1 MDALII
7 EDNKNMARV
16 LRTWLEA
23 MKFDVTVTDSM
34 TLAADIISSTPELE
48 VITLDLNLKDSL
60 ADETIPR
67 IAEIRD
73 KNPDALLLVLSGVLT
88 PKDTAIAMNL
98 GADACIEKQEV
109 VSEKTFTQK
118 LRDVV
123 LSLIRTPRE
132 YRKRIPLI
140 EALAARVAKRC
151 NDLGCSIGETTGE
164 AKT

>member
-16 LRTWLEA
+16 LQTWLEA
-23 MKFDVTVTDSM
+23 MGFAVSVTNSM
-34 TLAADIISSTPELE
+34 TLAAEIIASTPELE

-67 IAEIRD
+67 ITEIRD
-73 KNPDALLLVLSGVLT
+73 YNPNALLLVLSGVLT
-88 PKDTAIAMNL
+88 PKDAKIAMEL

-109 VSEKTFTQK
+109 ITERTFTQRV
-118 LRDVV
+118 RDVV
-123 LSLIRTPRE
+123 TSLVRTPVA
-132 YRKRIPLI
+132 YRKRIPLM

-151 NDLGCSIGETTGE
+151 NDLGCSIGETTAETKG
-164 AKT
+164 

>member
-1 MDALII
+1 
-7 EDNKNMARV
+7 
-16 LRTWLEA
+16 
-23 MKFDVTVTDSM
+23 M

-67 IAEIRD
+67 IADIRD

-88 PKDTAIAMNL
+88 PKDAAIAMEL
-98 GADACIEKQEV
+98 GADACIEKHDV
-109 VSEKTFTQK
+109 ITEKTFMQR
-118 LRDVV
+118 LRDVAV
-123 LSLIRTPRE
+123 SLVRTPKE

-164 AKT
+164 MKT